1 MSIPFIIFLLGL
13 ILVIVFF
20 KNFYAAVYFV
30 VIVDI
35 FLRIVTYLKSTI
47 LRDDAFGFF
56 NFIPSDVP
64 SILNS
69 LNLGA
74 FEGIFIALYI
84 VIYIVFEALIISS
97 FFHKKF

>member
-20 KNFYAAVYFV
+20 KNFYSAVYFV

-35 FLRIVTYLKSTI
+35 FLRIVTYLKVNI
-47 LRDDAFGFF
+47 LRDDAFGFL
-56 NFIPSDVP
+56 NFIPADVP

-74 FEGIFIALYI
+74 FEGIFMALYI
-84 VIYIVFEALIISS
+84 IVYIVFEGLIIST
-97 FFHKKF
+97 FFHRKL